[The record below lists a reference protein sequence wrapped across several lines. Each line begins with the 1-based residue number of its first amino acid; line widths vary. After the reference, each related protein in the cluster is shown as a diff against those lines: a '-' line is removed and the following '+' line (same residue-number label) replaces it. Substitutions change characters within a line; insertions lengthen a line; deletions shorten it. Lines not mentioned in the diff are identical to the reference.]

1 MIDLT
6 PLSTDRLALLP
17 AAPALAQAQLAF
29 ELANRAHLARWEPLR
44 DEWYF
49 TEISAGLRLSQHQR
63 EAEEGRGAA
72 FLLTLKGEPGRVIGQ
87 ITLSQIVRGV
97 FQAAYLGY
105 KIEAAHE
112 GQGLM
117 REALEAVLAF
127 AFDTLRLHRIMANY
141 QPDNERSARLLE
153 RCGFV
158 IEGTARD
165 YLFLNGAWRDHV
177 LTALTNP
184 DPVLPA

>member
-1 MIDLT
+1 MINLS
-6 PLSTDRLALLP
+6 PLFTDRLELQP
-17 AAPALAQAQLAF
+17 ATPALAKAQLAF
-29 ELANRAHLARWEPLR
+29 ELSNRAHLARWEPLR

-49 TEISAGLRLSQHQR
+49 SEISAGLRLRQYQR
-63 EAEEGRGAA
+63 DAEEGRGVA
-72 FLLTLKGEPGRVIGQ
+72 FLLTLKGVPERVIGQ

-97 FQAAYLGY
+97 FLAAYLGY
-105 KIEAAHE
+105 KVDAAHQ

-117 REALEAVLAF
+117 REALEVVLAF

-158 IEGTARD
+158 IEGKAHD